1 MAEVFILLGGNVGD
15 KAKIFE
21 QTRKLIGER
30 IGLITKMSSVYA
42 TESWGFKSDLFW
54 NQVLVLESRLNPFKI
69 LTLTQSIETVIGRS
83 KKTLSNN
90 GSCNYEDRIIDIDIL
105 FYDNLQLDTPRL
117 TIPHPKIGERRFVLV
132 PLNELEPEKYHPVL
146 QINMKELLWICP
158 DRLKVERL
166 VE

>member
-1 MAEVFILLGGNVGD
+1 MGGNVGD

-21 QTRKLIGER
+21 ETRKLIGER

-69 LTLTQSIETVIGRS
+69 LTLTQSIETVIGRL

-117 TIPHPKIGERRFVLV
+117 TIPHPKIGERKFVLV
-132 PLNELEPEKYHPVL
+132 PLNEIAPDKYHPVSGV
-146 QINMKELLWICP
+146 NVEELL
-158 DRLKVERL
+158 RLCTDQLMVERID
-166 VE
+166 

>member
-21 QTRKLIGER
+21 ETRKLIGER

-83 KKTLSNN
+83 KKHYPTMDLAIMKTGLS
-90 GSCNYEDRIIDIDIL
+90 IL
-105 FYDNLQLDTPRL
+105 TSFFM
-117 TIPHPKIGERRFVLV
+117 TI
-132 PLNELEPEKYHPVL
+132 YS
-146 QINMKELLWICP
+146 
-158 DRLKVERL
+158 
-166 VE
+166 